1 MSQSKF
7 VVSHPAQKD
16 YRVLGGDRPSAAS
29 QVAKS
34 AWEKAERSV
43 AASIHVTPRGD
54 GWAVKKAGSAKA
66 STVQPT
72 KAKAI
77 AVGKTKAAAS
87 GSRLIEHGASGK
99 ITKNTQPR
107 KT

>member
-7 VVSHPAQKD
+7 VVSHPAQRD
-16 YRVLGGDRPSAAS
+16 YRVLGGDRPSGASDAAR
-29 QVAKS
+29 S
-34 AWEKAERSV
+34 AWDQAGRSV
-43 AASIHVTPRGD
+43 AAIHVTPRAD

-77 AVGKTKAAAS
+77 AVGKAKAAES
-87 GSRLIEHGASGK
+87 GSRLIEHGSSGK
-99 ITKNTQPR
+99 ITKNTKP
-107 KT
+107 KKK